1 MEAKRDGHGLSKH
14 QWLANEQAISAI
26 TPKDDDD
33 DDSLETNELEQV
45 YDLFRF
51 YDSSLHG
58 DKLPSINLPR
68 FIEILKDGHIL
79 SSTFTAQQV
88 SAALNSSHILETRR
102 KKCLPRLCLANCGR
116 TWTLVSHEPTI
127 FVSQRKVDGTPA
139 LSFKLFC
146 GALMQCATI
155 KFPTISPGA
164 ALRKLVRRHLFS
176 LMNEV
181 VPVSEQLAPRKSV
194 AGAINDNY
202 WHPLEAQC
210 EVRLQRRRVSQV
222 AYDKVVRHIFP
233 PMEQPA
239 PLDAAITPEIREFFS
254 EAHLVLIVD
263 RFHTFDHTDSGRI
276 GKDEC
281 FVFFHGLADAL
292 RLESPRH
299 LAGQVEGED
308 ISLAQI
314 FRVLMASTEAA
325 SPQFQR
331 QTHHAFPDHPSTD
344 DEVEKKDALLAL
356 SHDCPPDDWEPDDA
370 MSTTSPVKTSTVDG
384 SANNTKHITIT
395 NKMTKT
401 SKRQSTRDAVLPRV
415 VMIDS
420 RQSVKK
426 YWEGTVCLTGLAETT
441 GLFQK
446 GEKRVLSE
454 SMTKM
459 NSDTASSLMKL
470 RVKYKLAEGYVVAEG
485 KKYVADVVAADAP
498 NTKSKQTKKLPPKKL
513 SLDRGSTIVRPMPQ
527 LPLYS
532 PNQHQP
538 LYKKRE
544 YQLPT
549 NLKAL
554 VVDSKVPLGCKHSSH

>member
-14 QWLANEQAISAI
+14 QWLVNEQAISAI
-26 TPKDDDD
+26 APKDDDD
-33 DDSLETNELEQV
+33 DNSLETNELEQV

-79 SSTFTAQQV
+79 SSTFTAQQAEEV
-88 SAALNSSHILETRR
+88 FAAAVLGKL
-102 KKCLPRLCLANCGR
+102 R
-116 TWTLVSHEPTI
+116 TYLDS
-127 FVSQRKVDGTPA
+127 
-139 LSFKLFC
+139 
-146 GALMQCATI
+146 
-155 KFPTISPGA
+155 GA

-239 PLDAAITPEIREFFS
+239 PLDAAITPEIREFFT
-254 EAHLVLIVD
+254 EEHLALIVD

-299 LAGQVEGED
+299 LAMQVDGED
-308 ISLAQI
+308 ISLSQI

-325 SPQFQR
+325 SPQFQS
-331 QTHHAFPDHPSTD
+331 QTHVAFPDRPTTD
-344 DEVEKKDALLAL
+344 DVVEKKDALLAL

-370 MSTTSPVKTSTVDG
+370 MSTTSPVKISTAVDGG

-395 NKMTKT
+395 TKMTKK
-401 SKRQSTRDAVLPRV
+401 SKRQNTRDDAVLPRV
-415 VMIDS
+415 LMIDS

-454 SMTKM
+454 NMTKM
-459 NSDTASSLMKL
+459 NSATASISLMKL

-485 KKYVADVVAADAP
+485 KKYVADVVASDAP
-498 NTKSKQTKKLPPKKL
+498 NTKSKQIKKLPPKKL
-513 SLDRGSTIVRPMPQ
+513 SLDRCSTIVRSMPQ

-532 PNQHQP
+532 PNHHQP
-538 LYKKRE
+538 LYKKPE

-554 VVDSKVPLGCKHSSH
+554 VVDHKNLSWVHETFPRLHVDDNRRWRTEHIQAEEYMKSMAANELLPQLHQANR

>member
-14 QWLANEQAISAI
+14 QWLVNEQAISAI
-26 TPKDDDD
+26 APKDDDD

-79 SSTFTAQQV
+79 SSTFTAQQAEEV
-88 SAALNSSHILETRR
+88 FAAAVLGKL
-102 KKCLPRLCLANCGR
+102 R
-116 TWTLVSHEPTI
+116 TYLDS
-127 FVSQRKVDGTPA
+127 
-139 LSFKLFC
+139 
-146 GALMQCATI
+146 
-155 KFPTISPGA
+155 GA

-239 PLDAAITPEIREFFS
+239 PLDAAITPEIREFFT
-254 EAHLVLIVD
+254 EEHLALIVD
-263 RFHTFDHTDSGRI
+263 RFHTFDHTDRGRI

-299 LAGQVEGED
+299 LAMQVDGED
-308 ISLAQI
+308 ISLSQI

-325 SPQFQR
+325 SPQFQS
-331 QTHHAFPDHPSTD
+331 QTHVAFPDRPTTD
-344 DEVEKKDALLAL
+344 DVVEKKDALLAL

-370 MSTTSPVKTSTVDG
+370 MSTTSPVKISTAVDGG

-395 NKMTKT
+395 TKMTKK
-401 SKRQSTRDAVLPRV
+401 SKRQNTRDDAVLPRV
-415 VMIDS
+415 LMIDS

-454 SMTKM
+454 NMTKM
-459 NSDTASSLMKL
+459 NSATASISLMKL

-498 NTKSKQTKKLPPKKL
+498 NTKSKQIKKLPPKKL
-513 SLDRGSTIVRPMPQ
+513 SLDRGSTIVRSMPQ

-532 PNQHQP
+532 PNHHQP
-538 LYKKRE
+538 LYKKPE

-554 VVDSKVPLGCKHSSH
+554 VVDHKNLSWVHETFPRLHVDDNRRWRTEHIQAEEYMKSMAANELLPQLHQANR

>member
-1 MEAKRDGHGLSKH
+1 
-14 QWLANEQAISAI
+14 
-26 TPKDDDD
+26 
-33 DDSLETNELEQV
+33 
-45 YDLFRF
+45 
-51 YDSSLHG
+51 
-58 DKLPSINLPR
+58 
-68 FIEILKDGHIL
+68 
-79 SSTFTAQQV
+79 
-88 SAALNSSHILETRR
+88 
-102 KKCLPRLCLANCGR
+102 
-116 TWTLVSHEPTI
+116 
-127 FVSQRKVDGTPA
+127 
-139 LSFKLFC
+139 
-146 GALMQCATI
+146 
-155 KFPTISPGA
+155 
-164 ALRKLVRRHLFS
+164 
-176 LMNEV
+176 MNEV

-239 PLDAAITPEIREFFS
+239 PLDAAITPEIREFFT
-254 EAHLVLIVD
+254 EEHLALIVD

-299 LAGQVEGED
+299 LAMQVDGED
-308 ISLAQI
+308 ISLSQI

-325 SPQFQR
+325 SPQFQS
-331 QTHHAFPDHPSTD
+331 QTHVAFPDRPTTD
-344 DEVEKKDALLAL
+344 DVVEKKDALLAL

-370 MSTTSPVKTSTVDG
+370 MSTTSPVKISTAVDGG

-395 NKMTKT
+395 TKMTKK
-401 SKRQSTRDAVLPRV
+401 SKRQNTRDDAVLPRV
-415 VMIDS
+415 LMIDS

-454 SMTKM
+454 NMTKM
-459 NSDTASSLMKL
+459 NSATASISLMKL

-485 KKYVADVVAADAP
+485 KKYVADVVASDAP
-498 NTKSKQTKKLPPKKL
+498 NTKSKQIKKLPPKKL
-513 SLDRGSTIVRPMPQ
+513 SLDRCSTIVRSMPQ

-532 PNQHQP
+532 PNHHQP
-538 LYKKRE
+538 LYKKPE

-554 VVDSKVPLGCKHSSH
+554 VVDHKNLSWVHETFPRLHVDDNRRWRTEHIQAEEYMKSMAANELLPQLHQANR

>member
-14 QWLANEQAISAI
+14 QWLVNEQAISAI
-26 TPKDDDD
+26 APKDDDD

-79 SSTFTAQQV
+79 SSTFTAQQAEEV
-88 SAALNSSHILETRR
+88 FAAAVLGKL
-102 KKCLPRLCLANCGR
+102 R
-116 TWTLVSHEPTI
+116 TYLDS
-127 FVSQRKVDGTPA
+127 
-139 LSFKLFC
+139 
-146 GALMQCATI
+146 
-155 KFPTISPGA
+155 GA

-239 PLDAAITPEIREFFS
+239 PLDAAITPEIREFFT
-254 EAHLVLIVD
+254 EEHLALIVD
-263 RFHTFDHTDSGRI
+263 RFHTFDHTDRGRI

-299 LAGQVEGED
+299 LAMQVDGED
-308 ISLAQI
+308 ISLSQI

-325 SPQFQR
+325 SPQFQS
-331 QTHHAFPDHPSTD
+331 QTHVAFPDRPTTD
-344 DEVEKKDALLAL
+344 DVVEKKDALLAL

-370 MSTTSPVKTSTVDG
+370 MSTTSPVKISTAVDGG

-395 NKMTKT
+395 TKMTKK
-401 SKRQSTRDAVLPRV
+401 SKRQNTRDDAVLPRV
-415 VMIDS
+415 LMIDS

-426 YWEGTVCLTGLAETT
+426 YWEGTMCLTGLAETT

-454 SMTKM
+454 NMTKM
-459 NSDTASSLMKL
+459 NSATASISLMKL
-470 RVKYKLAEGYVVAEG
+470 RVKYKLAEGFVVAEG

-498 NTKSKQTKKLPPKKL
+498 NTKSKQIKKLPPKKL
-513 SLDRGSTIVRPMPQ
+513 SLDRGSTIVRSMPQ

-532 PNQHQP
+532 PNYHQP
-538 LYKKRE
+538 LYKKPE

-554 VVDSKVPLGCKHSSH
+554 VVDHKNLSWVHETFPRLHVDDNRRWRTEHIQAEEYMKSMAANELLPQLHQANR

>member
-1 MEAKRDGHGLSKH
+1 
-14 QWLANEQAISAI
+14 
-26 TPKDDDD
+26 
-33 DDSLETNELEQV
+33 
-45 YDLFRF
+45 
-51 YDSSLHG
+51 
-58 DKLPSINLPR
+58 
-68 FIEILKDGHIL
+68 
-79 SSTFTAQQV
+79 
-88 SAALNSSHILETRR
+88 
-102 KKCLPRLCLANCGR
+102 
-116 TWTLVSHEPTI
+116 
-127 FVSQRKVDGTPA
+127 
-139 LSFKLFC
+139 
-146 GALMQCATI
+146 MQCATI

-554 VVDSKVPLGCKHSSH
+554 VVDSKNLSWVHETFPRLHADDNRRWRTEHIQAEEYVKSMAANKLLPQLHKANR